1 MHRLYTAI
9 LTYYS
14 QYLFDKCDFY
24 QQIQKTVFLFLHF
37 LKKYFGEK
45 IGLYFINIRRIYL

>member
-1 MHRLYTAI
+1 MHRLYPAI
-9 LTYYS
+9 LTYYF
-14 QYLFDKCDFY
+14 QYLFGKCDFY

-45 IGLYFINIRRIYL
+45 IGLYFINIGRIYL